1 MYREQMMKDF
11 FVVLFSAIFC
21 YDGCNLSI
29 QKSIIR
35 IEEDTDPE
43 VNLMTD
49 SQIIAL
55 FWERCEDAIRETDAA
70 YGRKLY
76 AISDKILRSQQDAE
90 ESVSDTYMRAW
101 ETIPPQKPNYF
112 FAYLAKICRNF
123 SLSKLQW
130 NSAAKRNTEVV
141 SLTQEMEQCI
151 PDRSHE
157 RKLEGEEIG
166 RVLNRFLDSISLESR
181 LIFMRRYWYTDSIQE
196 IAARYNISQSKV
208 KTQLHRTRNKL
219 QLFLESEGIYV

>member
-1 MYREQMMKDF
+1 
-11 FVVLFSAIFC
+11 
-21 YDGCNLSI
+21 
-29 QKSIIR
+29 
-35 IEEDTDPE
+35 
-43 VNLMTD
+43 MTD

-55 FWERCEDAIRETDAA
+55 FWERNEDVIQETDAV

-76 AISDKILRSQQDAE
+76 AISDKILHSNQDAE

-130 NSAAKRNTEVV
+130 NSAAKRNAEVV

-166 RVLNRFLDSISLESR
+166 GVLNRFLDSISLESR
-181 LIFMRRYWYTDSIQE
+181 LIFMRRYWYTDE
-196 IAARYNISQSKV
+196 VGKIAADYGMSESHV
-208 KTQLHRTRNKL
+208 GVLLYRTRKKL
-219 QLFLESEGIYV
+219 KEYLEKEEIYL

>member
-1 MYREQMMKDF
+1 
-11 FVVLFSAIFC
+11 
-21 YDGCNLSI
+21 
-29 QKSIIR
+29 
-35 IEEDTDPE
+35 
-43 VNLMTD
+43 MTD

-55 FWERCEDAIRETDAA
+55 FWERNEDAIRQTDAV
-70 YGRKLY
+70 YGHKLY
-76 AISDKILRSQQDAE
+76 AISHKILRSRQDAE

-130 NSAAKRNTEVV
+130 NAAAKRNAEVV
-141 SLTQEMEQCI
+141 SLTQEMETCI

-157 RKLEGEEIG
+157 RKLDGEEIG
-166 RVLNRFLDSISLESR
+166 RVLNRFLDGIGVESR
-181 LIFMRRYWYTDSIQE
+181 LIFMRRYWYTDSIAE

-219 QLFLESEGIYV
+219 QLFLEKEGICL

>member
-1 MYREQMMKDF
+1 
-11 FVVLFSAIFC
+11 
-21 YDGCNLSI
+21 
-29 QKSIIR
+29 
-35 IEEDTDPE
+35 
-43 VNLMTD
+43 MTD

-55 FWERCEDAIRETDAA
+55 FWERNEDAIQETDAA

-76 AISDKILRSQQDAE
+76 AISDKILRSTQDAE

-130 NSAAKRNTEVV
+130 NSAAKRNAEVV

-157 RKLEGEEIG
+157 RRLEGEEIG
-166 RVLNRFLDSISLESR
+166 QVLNRFLDSISLESR
-181 LIFMRRYWYTDSIQE
+181 LIFMRRYWYTDSIAE

-208 KTQLHRTRNKL
+208 KIQLHRTRNKL

>member
-1 MYREQMMKDF
+1 
-11 FVVLFSAIFC
+11 
-21 YDGCNLSI
+21 
-29 QKSIIR
+29 
-35 IEEDTDPE
+35 
-43 VNLMTD
+43 MTD

-55 FWERCEDAIRETDAA
+55 FWERNEDAIRQTDAV

-76 AISDKILRSQQDAE
+76 AISHKILRSHQDAE

-130 NSAAKRNTEVV
+130 NAAAKRNAEVV
-141 SLTQEMEQCI
+141 SLTQEMETCI
-151 PDRSHE
+151 PDRSQD
-157 RKLEGEEIG
+157 RKLDGEEIG
-166 RVLNRFLDSISLESR
+166 RVLNRFLDGIGVESR
-181 LIFMRRYWYTDSIQE
+181 LIFMRRYWYTDSIAE

-219 QLFLESEGIYV
+219 QLFLEKEGIYL

>member
-1 MYREQMMKDF
+1 
-11 FVVLFSAIFC
+11 
-21 YDGCNLSI
+21 
-29 QKSIIR
+29 
-35 IEEDTDPE
+35 
-43 VNLMTD
+43 MTD

-55 FWERCEDAIRETDAA
+55 FWERNGDAIQETDAV

-76 AISDKILRSQQDAE
+76 AISDKILRSHQDAE
-90 ESVSDTYMRAW
+90 ESVSDTYMKAW

-123 SLSKLQW
+123 SLRRVEW
-130 NSAAKRNTEVV
+130 NAAEKRNAEIVT
-141 SLTQEMEQCI
+141 LTTEMEACI
-151 PDRSHE
+151 PDRSYE
-157 RKLEGEEIG
+157 RKLEGEELG
-166 RVLNRFLDSISLESR
+166 RILNRFLDSISLESR

-196 IAARYNISQSKV
+196 IASRYHMSQSKV

>member
-1 MYREQMMKDF
+1 MMKDF
-11 FVVLFSAIFC
+11 LVVLFSAIIC
-21 YDGCNLSI
+21 YDGCNLSLL
-29 QKSIIR
+29 KSIIW

-55 FWERCEDAIRETDAA
+55 FWDRNEDAIQETDAV

-76 AISDKILRSQQDAE
+76 AISDKILHSNQDAE

-130 NSAAKRNTEVV
+130 NSAAKRTAEVV

-166 RVLNRFLDSISLESR
+166 RVLNQFLDSISLESR
-181 LIFMRRYWYTDSIQE
+181 LIFMRRYWYTDSIAE
-196 IAARYNISQSKV
+196 IAERYHISQSKV

-219 QLFLESEGIYV
+219 QLFLEKEGIYV

>member
-1 MYREQMMKDF
+1 
-11 FVVLFSAIFC
+11 
-21 YDGCNLSI
+21 
-29 QKSIIR
+29 
-35 IEEDTDPE
+35 
-43 VNLMTD
+43 MTD

-55 FWERCEDAIRETDAA
+55 FWERNEDAIQETDAV

-76 AISDKILRSQQDAE
+76 AISDKILRSTQDAE

-112 FAYLAKICRNF
+112 FAYLAKKCRNF
-123 SLSKLQW
+123 SLSKQQW
-130 NSAAKRNTEVV
+130 NSAAKRTAEVV

-181 LIFMRRYWYTDSIQE
+181 LIFMRRYWYADSIQE

-219 QLFLESEGIYV
+219 QLFLEKEGMYV